1 MKGFRISQTSS
12 RKNNP
17 MKISLP
23 FAYPVWI
30 GLLFLSLGNSLTL
43 FAQQTKAKSEI
54 VVNDTAYF
62 DLNRDITEQLIP
74 FEEIYQIALQ
84 YSPMM
89 KVQGAMA
96 NSKLEA
102 FRYSKVVAL
111 DNIYPYVNYAQG
123 SQTLLATGSN
133 PTDAFQLSNGTRWG
147 FNVQVPLS
155 TLFGR
160 HNLVQ
165 QAKAEY
171 QVTQHQKSVVALSL
185 KRELIH
191 IYQDLLVAQRVMN
204 ARLRDE
210 QVALTTYRVTEVE
223 LQQGKAQPAQLSQIS
238 TIYTQ
243 AKSYAERARGDF
255 MINYYDLEALIGT
268 PLRTLMVK

>member
-1 MKGFRISQTSS
+1 MNIST
-12 RKNNP
+12 P
-17 MKISLP
+17 L
-23 FAYPVWI
+23 AYTLCTWLTFFSV
-30 GLLFLSLGNSLTL
+30 GNSLSV
-43 FAQQTKAKSEI
+43 FAQSAKVKSEI

-102 FRYSKVVAL
+102 YRYSKVTVL

-123 SQTLLATGSN
+123 NQTLVATGSN
-133 PTDAFQLSNGTRWG
+133 PTDGIQLSNGTRWG
-147 FNVQVPLS
+147 VNVQVPLS
-155 TLFGR
+155 ALFGR
-160 HNLVQ
+160 HNLIQ

-171 QVTQHQKSVVALSL
+171 QVTQQQKAVIALAL
-185 KRELIH
+185 KRELIR

-204 ARLRDE
+204 ARVRDE
-210 QVALTTYRVTEVE
+210 QVGLTTYRVTEVE
-223 LQQGKAQPAQLSQIS
+223 LQQGKAQPSQLSQIS
-238 TIYTQ
+238 NIYTQ